1 MESNLELTVDKDC
14 KCAPWHRPPG
24 TPARRR
30 ECVRPARS
38 PCWDVRWASR
48 EARRVRGRVTHGWC
62 EM

>member
-24 TPARRR
+24 TPVRRR

-38 PCWDVRWASR
+38 HVGMSDERHGR
-48 EARRVRGRVTHGWC
+48 HGEVRGRV
-62 EM
+62 